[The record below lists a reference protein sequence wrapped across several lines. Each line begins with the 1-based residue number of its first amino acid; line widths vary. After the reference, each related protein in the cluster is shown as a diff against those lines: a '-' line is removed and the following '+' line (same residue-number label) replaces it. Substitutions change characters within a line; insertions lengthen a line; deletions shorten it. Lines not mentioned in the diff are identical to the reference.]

1 MWANHTIHQGQPQQ
15 AKGGHPPAGMS
26 PQLMYM
32 ARPMYGYGKGGS
44 PAWTQPSLP
53 VPMAHAHHKEDHPTG
68 AAENHAPKNGQEEP
82 VDAGK
87 VYKDRSRTL
96 AEWYSKPDHD
106 GNFFIGD
113 GDDDEHHRATVDLSV
128 AVRGLCMEYFEHH
141 VSPFLRSLQSTTEH
155 QQQKL
160 QELQSLVGQDLRETV
175 AVEVARRNEQ
185 NAVSTLV
192 RLQEIST
199 TLQKK
204 ADANSVPTMSQWQAL
219 SARVDKAGVSGGDD
233 AVKQLSTMES
243 RLIEAVTQAESNH
256 QSLQEK
262 VEAIQEELQQ
272 LARPDEVG
280 KPEKQVQALDINFGA
295 ELHKV
300 KALVAAAGANFN
312 KQIRELKS
320 QVKTLREEAVAAPM
334 SLGSDGLEERWPGRG
349 VSQGPGSDA
358 GSEQMSDVG
367 SVTASLA
374 GSVVA
379 GMAPEEKAEM
389 RKMQV
394 IVTAAATT
402 FSKEIKEVRKH
413 IKEVQDDLSRIKGMA
428 GL

>member
-1 MWANHTIHQGQPQQ
+1 MHSN
-15 AKGGHPPAGMS
+15 PPAGMS

-32 ARPMYGYGKGGS
+32 ARPMYGCGKGS
-44 PAWTQPSLP
+44 PVWTQPSLP
-53 VPMAHAHHKEDHPTG
+53 VPMGPHHKEDHPTG

-82 VDAGK
+82 VEAGK

-113 GDDDEHHRATVDLSV
+113 GDDDEHHRTTVDLSV

-141 VSPFLRSLQSTTEH
+141 VSPLLRSLQSTTEH

-160 QELQSLVGQDLRETV
+160 QELQSLIGQDLRETV

-199 TLQKK
+199 SLQKK

-219 SARVDKAGVSGGDD
+219 TAKVEKAGVSGGDD
-233 AVKQLSTMES
+233 ALKQLTTMES
-243 RLIEAVTQAESNH
+243 RLTEAVTQAENNH

-262 VEAIQEELQQ
+262 VAAIQEELRQF
-272 LARPDEVG
+272 ARDEAT
-280 KPEKQVQALDINFGA
+280 KPEKHSVQALDNNFGA

-320 QVKTLREEAVAAPM
+320 QVKTLREESVQPM
-334 SLGSDGLEERWPGRG
+334 SLGSDSLEERWPGRG
-349 VSQGPGSDA
+349 VSQGPASDA

-389 RKMQV
+389 KKMQV
-394 IVTAAATT
+394 IVSAAATT

-413 IKEVQDDLSRIKGMA
+413 IREVQDDLSRIKGMA

>member
-1 MWANHTIHQGQPQQ
+1 MPAMAHHKDEQP
-15 AKGGHPPAGMS
+15 ATTENHPPAPNVNEEAGEV
-26 PQLMYM
+26 
-32 ARPMYGYGKGGS
+32 GK
-44 PAWTQPSLP
+44 
-53 VPMAHAHHKEDHPTG
+53 
-68 AAENHAPKNGQEEP
+68 
-82 VDAGK
+82 
-87 VYKDRSRTL
+87 YKDRTRTL

-113 GDDDEHHRATVDLSV
+113 GEDDDHHRTTVDLSV

-141 VSPFLRSLQSTTEH
+141 VSPLIRSLQNTAE
-155 QQQKL
+155 QQQHKL

-185 NAVSTLV
+185 NQVSTLV

-199 TLQKK
+199 ALQKK
-204 ADANSVPTMSQWQAL
+204 ADVTSVPSMSQWKALNAKIDKGANGSTTTSAASQASNEESL
-219 SARVDKAGVSGGDD
+219 N
-233 AVKQLSTMES
+233 QLNALES
-243 RLIEAVTQAESNH
+243 RLSSATTKADSNH

-262 VEAIQEELQQ
+262 VEALQQELQQ
-272 LARPDEVG
+272 ISRPEG
-280 KPEKQVQALDINFGA
+280 AKQLKPDKALDPNYGA

-312 KQIRELKS
+312 KQIKELRQ
-320 QVKTLREEAVAAPM
+320 QVKSLREEAVHPV
-334 SLGSDGLEERWPGRG
+334 SLGSQNLEERWPGRG
-349 VSQGPGSDA
+349 VSNGPPSEA
-358 GSEQMSDVG
+358 GSEQCSDVG

-379 GMAPEEKAEM
+379 GMAPEEKAEL

-394 IVTAAATT
+394 VVSAAATS
-402 FSKEIKEVRKH
+402 FSKDIKEVRKH
-413 IKEVQDDLSRIKGMA
+413 LREVQDDLSRLKGMA